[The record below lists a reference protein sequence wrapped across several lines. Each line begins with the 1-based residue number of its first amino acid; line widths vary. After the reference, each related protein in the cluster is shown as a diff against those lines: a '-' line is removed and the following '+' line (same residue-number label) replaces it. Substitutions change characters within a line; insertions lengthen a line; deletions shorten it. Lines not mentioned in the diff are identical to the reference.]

1 MSTRICREDEFQER
15 EKGRKIRSEKLEMKY
30 GGRKGKFGLKIGID
44 KHRVGV
50 RSIRSILPFRDPQI
64 CTSIRLFPA
73 GGPKSPPSSF
83 FGKRDSLAVDV
94 VATPSAFVV
103 SRRTRGNSISRG
115 CDSSRKILLE
125 FNPDAVF
132 PSLASSL
139 PFQ

>member
-1 MSTRICREDEFQER
+1 MNFKRERRR
-15 EKGRKIRSEKLEMKY
+15 EKLGVKLEMKY

-50 RSIRSILPFRDPQI
+50 RSILPFCDPQI